1 MMTMDFRLLA
11 LPAMALL
18 IGVAPVQAQNWP
30 QRPVKIIVP
39 FAPGGNTDGN
49 ARLIAQPLSI
59 AFKEQFVVENRPGA
73 NGVIAAEYVARAAPD
88 GYTLF
93 MASSPQIAIFPSLT
107 KVPYDPVK
115 DFAPISN
122 IATSPFVLTVHKSM
136 PAKSLKEFVDY
147 VKARPGQLPYGSA
160 GTGSL
165 THLSGALFLARAGLE
180 MNHVVYKGGGPAMAD
195 LIAGQIPMY
204 FANISE
210 AAPHAEVGEIR
221 LLGVSSLERWKRLPN
236 VPTVAE
242 SGYPGFQTVT
252 WNGLMAPAQTPPAI
266 IARLAEECIRAMR
279 DPALRERFA
288 SYGVEPLGT
297 TSEQFARQIAIDIPA
312 WAEAIKISGAKIE

>member
-1 MMTMDFRLLA
+1 MTINFRRFALA
-11 LPAMALL
+11 ATVLL
-18 IGVAPVQAQNWP
+18 IGAAPVQAQSWP
-30 QRPVKIIVP
+30 QRPVKIVVP

-49 ARLIAQPLSI
+49 ALLIAQPLSI

-73 NGVIAAEYVARAAPD
+73 NGVIAAEYVARSAPD

-93 MASSPQIAIFPSLT
+93 MASSPQIAIYPSLT

-122 IATSPFVLTVHKSM
+122 IATSPFVLAINKSV
-136 PAKSLKEFVDY
+136 PANTLKEFVDY
-147 VKARPGQLPYGSA
+147 IKARPGQFGYGSA

-195 LIAGQIPMY
+195 LVAGQIPMY

-210 AAPHAEVGEIR
+210 AVPHAGIEIR
-221 LLGVSSLERWKRLPN
+221 LLAVSSLQRWSALPD

-266 IARLAEECIRAMR
+266 ISRLAEECIKAMR
-279 DPALRERFA
+279 DPELRKRFA
-288 SYGVEPLGT
+288 NYGVEPLGT
-297 TSEQFARQIAIDIPA
+297 TPEQFAKQIAIDIPA
-312 WAEAIKISGAKIE
+312 WADAIKISGAKID

>member
-1 MMTMDFRLLA
+1 MMNFRPVA
-11 LPAMALL
+11 LVVTALL
-18 IGVAPVQAQNWP
+18 IGIAPTQAQSWP

-73 NGVIAAEYVARAAPD
+73 NGVIAAEYVARSPAD

-93 MASSPQIAIFPSLT
+93 MASSPQIVIFPSLT

-115 DFAPISN
+115 DFAPVSN
-122 IATSPFVLTVHKSM
+122 IATSPFVLSVHKSV
-136 PAKSLKEFVDY
+136 PAKTIKEFVDY
-147 VKARPGQLPYGSA
+147 VKARPGQFGYGSA

-165 THLSGALFLARAGLE
+165 THLSGALFLARAGLD
-180 MNHVVYKGGGPAMAD
+180 MNHVVYKGGAPAMAD
-195 LIAGQIPMY
+195 LVGGQIPMY

-210 AAPHAEVGEIR
+210 AVPHAEGGEIR
-221 LLGVSSLERWKRLPN
+221 LLGVSSLARWTALPD

-266 IARLAEECIRAMR
+266 IARLAEECIKAMR
-279 DPALRERFA
+279 DPELRKRFA
-288 SYGVEPLGT
+288 NYGVEPLGT
-297 TSEQFARQIAIDIPA
+297 TPEQFAKQIAADIPA
-312 WAEAIKISGAKIE
+312 WAEAIKISGAKVD